1 VRDRACSS
9 TGILFA
15 INSVES
21 GSGNGT
27 VRMFAPPGSQSER
40 HVIMVIALSFVVI
53 VSPFLYTVLLMS
65 RLSTATKVLVGSV
78 AFVVLMG
85 LPILAF
91 LFKLDFGLS

>member
-1 VRDRACSS
+1 
-9 TGILFA
+9 
-15 INSVES
+15 
-21 GSGNGT
+21 
-27 VRMFAPPGSQSER
+27 
-40 HVIMVIALSFVVI
+40 MVIALSFVVI